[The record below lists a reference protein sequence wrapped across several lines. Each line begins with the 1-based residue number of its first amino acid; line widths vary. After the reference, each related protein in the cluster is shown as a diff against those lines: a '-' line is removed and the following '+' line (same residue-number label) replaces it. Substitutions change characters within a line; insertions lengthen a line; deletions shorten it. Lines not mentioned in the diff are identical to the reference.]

1 MTDLSIVV
9 IVAVAITTIAIA
21 TCLGLGIFRGGRGG
35 GRDITS
41 FLGRRGE
48 SHSSCC
54 CTISHLFATSSFC
67 LLGCYYSIYSCFSIV
82 CLLDVWCL
90 DQVWMLETER
100 TAEDCKWSIRPSL
113 VQFSGFG

>member
-54 CTISHLFATSSFC
+54 CS
-67 LLGCYYSIYSCFSIV
+67 
-82 CLLDVWCL
+82 
-90 DQVWMLETER
+90 
-100 TAEDCKWSIRPSL
+100 
-113 VQFSGFG
+113 